1 MQGSQPRKFHSLLF
15 PFQSNFQRGNEMK
28 GLDRCNVKVVVYRG
42 GSCGY
47 FVCGG
52 SSVYH
57 HQAACSLSITLS
69 ATELLLWLHT
79 QCYSCYTPALF
90 TITNFF
96 HPQNTIL
103 HLFLQHFRNNVNIPI
118 TTSRLRLA
126 VLLLVLLLSAF
137 LFLQQDGTITACA
150 KRICKLQ
157 VSSFYF

>member
-1 MQGSQPRKFHSLLF
+1 MQAFLSKEISFIAVPFGVGKLDERSGKGVMQSLWCIEEGPVVILF
-15 PFQSNFQRGNEMK
+15 
-28 GLDRCNVKVVVYRG
+28 VVG
-42 GSCGY
+42 PQFTTG
-47 FVCGG
+47 
-52 SSVYH
+52 
-57 HQAACSLSITLS
+57 AACSLSITLS